1 MMTSSEN
8 HQVFLIIGKLK
19 TLRWDK
25 YGDLAIFVV
34 TGFGGSFLVGMGY
47 TSEIFVAY
55 IGYILFRMS
64 YQTMMTVAS
73 FEIAKVVNGRVSFY
87 DNLSHDSPS

>member
-47 TSEIFVAY
+47 TSEIVVAY

-73 FEIAKVVNGRVSFY
+73 FEIAKVVNGRVAFY
-87 DNLSHDSPS
+87 FNLCHDS